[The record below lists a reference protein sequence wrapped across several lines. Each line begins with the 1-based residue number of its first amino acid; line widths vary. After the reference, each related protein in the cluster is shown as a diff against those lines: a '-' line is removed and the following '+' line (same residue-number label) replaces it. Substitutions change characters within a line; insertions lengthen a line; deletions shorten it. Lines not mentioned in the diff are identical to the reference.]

1 MFFHQFLGKYSY
13 SGNLVYCN
21 VGKTMNEIEKNHL
34 IKIISRLSQEHRD
47 LKMTIK
53 SMLQTDQHQDVQ
65 IQKLINR
72 RDQIKQVILTLND
85 KLIPDII
92 A

>member
-1 MFFHQFLGKYSY
+1 
-13 SGNLVYCN
+13 
-21 VGKTMNEIEKNHL
+21 MNEIEKNHL

>member
-1 MFFHQFLGKYSY
+1 
-13 SGNLVYCN
+13 
-21 VGKTMNEIEKNHL
+21 MNEIEKNHL
-34 IKIISRLSQEHRD
+34 VKIISRLCHEHRD

-53 SMLQTDQHQDVQ
+53 SMRQTDQHQDIQ
-65 IQKLINR
+65 MQKLINR
-72 RDQIKQVILTLND
+72 RDQIKAVIKTLNE